1 MIIMLNQRSVMINTK
16 KIFTEKG
23 IDYLTK
29 FKFKLQN
36 YTVTLKFIKQEL
48 FQKLSKTVVNVL

>member
-1 MIIMLNQRSVMINTK
+1 MLNQRSVMINTK